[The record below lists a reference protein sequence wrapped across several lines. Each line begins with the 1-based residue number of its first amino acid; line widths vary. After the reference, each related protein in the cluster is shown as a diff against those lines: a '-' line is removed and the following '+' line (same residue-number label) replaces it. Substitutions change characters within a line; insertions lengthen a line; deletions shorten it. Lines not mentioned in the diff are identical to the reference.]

1 MSQLSITPEVGHL
14 FRELLKIPEGCQL
27 FCNQLQVSTPAVIG
41 PLTDRH
47 VKVTAITDD
56 VNTDGQAH
64 KHATDKLFVVA
75 NPDLALFNPIGKFH
89 LGFSGFPF
97 SVQTVNPD
105 TGEPIPEKDQVQP
118 LFAYDRCQFF
128 KCSEGKDERKV
139 ALHIL
144 GLEQMLQATLHGGF
158 FGAVLPKRWIGR
170 EMRYLGWWR
179 DNAATVANIKLP
191 PAAVQW
197 NGQPAAGD
205 WQLCIWNR
213 PVTEHSKYRNLGYA
227 KFRFSPFQ
235 FPLETFG
242 SQLDDCVRAF
252 HSSEWYSMAVAH
264 WHDALE
270 AMHADKDWG
279 TWRTHP
285 LEVDDP
291 KDMYFFT
298 PKPQF
303 KTGVRIMETV
313 EEIKRLRHSVH
324 VKPGRVIRLSCEDA
338 TSQGALLDLR
348 VHMGATIDE
357 RSGATVFNYDR
368 ELKLRP
374 FTDIK
379 EQLLSNLENQGLIPC
394 MTKSEHHKLMKK
406 ERWLSIQLTPIERY
420 IPATKAAQA
429 TGGSSTGNAS
439 QQQSGEE
446 DDWELAYEDTGMEA
460 TFPEIMDMWRK
471 RAKFMNLDRPGLT
484 FEFQFEDLIYY
495 AAKGSL
501 ANTSVMGLGKTRLT
515 LFAALLRG
523 NKRNLIVV
531 PARLLGVWQDEIDN
545 TITPYCRVQ
554 RKDWQGRVLNSSCQ
568 VVEWARDLYPANMKT
583 FNLVS
588 YDKLKSIARD
598 GQFFKCP
605 TCGTVT
611 YSGRPKG
618 QELQTCPG
626 DPLLPEDDNRRCN
639 NKIQRWRRV
648 CQGPDYQGSKDEKY
662 LKRKFRV
669 VANTDGSPVL
679 KENGDYHRIH
689 WSKLTD
695 YTGQKFPLETTCVID
710 ERPPRPKVVAME
722 KQDHM
727 FKKVVKKPV
736 EVINEQNGVGTIEYK
751 SIDRTPH
758 LRWTFSKL
766 VRNRFSHVYL
776 DEALQIMNEASQRS
790 LAINMVNGRNRVIN
804 TGTPFKNMPEN
815 LVPLFNW
822 CFSREVFP
830 NYRPYGLNGLSGEG
844 IGRFVNK
851 YRTEVYVGG
860 YRMPDGTIEGG
871 VPKAIPKVNNPEL
884 FQAEMAPLMRRH
896 TRNEPKVLR
905 DIPRKVLI
913 ESHET
918 IDMDDEH
925 RAYYKLWLD
934 KFAEWWQKMK
944 EEEDKEKVPP
954 GALITKLG
962 YLINADTVPHFML
975 DGILAGK
982 DEDAKKWAAEIGK
995 YTGKRAPSK
1004 MRRAWEMIKAN
1015 IAAGDKTILTSW
1027 RRANL
1032 NLSNDWCARQK
1043 IASMIVDGTV
1053 SLTINKQTGR
1063 SKRHEMVEQFRHYDY
1078 WVLNAG
1084 LEALAEGF
1092 NIPEANHAILLDTG
1106 WAPTAPKQLI
1116 GRMIRP
1122 AQTKTIY
1129 ADYVMHKGTIGEY
1142 MFALSYLKGR
1152 SADEAIDYMEFD
1164 DFSTDVIPDIHQ
1176 YADAIVDGKEE
1187 IVKQAMWL
1195 AVDHLK
1201 RQIKQEGEEDA

>member
-1 MSQLSITPEVGHL
+1 MPLTIAHEVGDL
-14 FRELLKIPEGCQL
+14 FRRMLAIPEGCQL
-27 FCNQLQVSTPAVIG
+27 FCNQLHIAESAVLG
-41 PLTDRH
+41 PLTDH
-47 VKVTAITDD
+47 HIKVTAITDT
-56 VNTDGQAH
+56 VEHHRAH
-64 KHATDKLFVVA
+64 SDRLFVVA
-75 NPDLALFNPIGKFH
+75 NPDLALFNPIAKFH
-89 LGFSGFPF
+89 LGFSAFPF
-97 SVQTVNPD
+97 NIQTVHPE
-105 TGEPIPEKDQVQP
+105 TGEPIPEKDQIQP
-118 LFAYDRCQFF
+118 LVAYDRCQFF
-128 KCSEGKDERKV
+128 KCSEGKDERRV

-144 GLEQMLQATLHGGF
+144 GLEQMLQATLHGGY

-191 PAAVQW
+191 LGAVRLD
-197 NGQPAAGD
+197 GQPAPGE
-205 WQLCIWNR
+205 WQLCVWNR
-213 PVTEHSKYRNLGYA
+213 PLTERTKYQNLGYA

-242 SQLDDCVRAF
+242 KQLDECVRAF
-252 HSSEWYSMAVAH
+252 CSSEWFTMSVAH
-264 WHDALE
+264 WHEALE
-270 AMHADKDWG
+270 SMHADKDWG

-291 KDMYFFT
+291 KDMYFFS
-298 PKPQF
+298 PKEQF
-303 KTGVRIMETV
+303 RTGVRIMDSV
-313 EEIKRLRHSVH
+313 EQIKALRHSVH
-324 VKPGRVIRLSCEDA
+324 VKPGRVIRLSCEDP

-348 VHMGATIDE
+348 IALGAAVDD

-420 IPATKAAQA
+420 IPATKAA
-429 TGGSSTGNAS
+429 TVSTGNET

-460 TFPEIMDMWRK
+460 TFPEIMDMWRQ
-471 RAKFMNLDRPGLT
+471 RAKLMNLDRPGIT

-515 LFAALLRG
+515 LFAALLRC

-554 RKDWQGRVLNSSCQ
+554 RKDWQGRVLNSSYQ
-568 VVEWARDLYPANMKT
+568 VVEWARDLYPANLKT

-605 TCGTVT
+605 KCGTVV
-611 YSGRPKG
+611 YSGRPGG
-618 QELQTCPG
+618 QDRQVCPG
-626 DPLLPEDDNRRCN
+626 DPSLPEDDNRRCN
-639 NKIQRWRRV
+639 NKLKNWRRV
-648 CQGPDYQGSKDEKY
+648 CQGPDYQGNKDEKY

-669 VANTDGSPVL
+669 LANPDGLPMY
-679 KENGDYHRIH
+679 KDGDYHRVH
-689 WSKLTD
+689 WTKLTD
-695 YTGQKFPLETTCVID
+695 GTGQKFPLERTCVVD
-710 ERPPRPKVVAME
+710 ERPPRPQPILME

-727 FKKVVKKPV
+727 FKKVVKTPV
-736 EVINEQNGVGTIEYK
+736 SVVINDHTGERSVEYK
-751 SIDRTPH
+751 NVDRTPH

-776 DEALQIMNEASQRS
+776 DEALQIMNESSQRS

-830 NYRPYGLNGLSGEG
+830 NYRPYGLNGLSMEG
-844 IGRFVNK
+844 TSRFLAK

-905 DIPRKVLI
+905 DIPRKILI
-913 ESHET
+913 EQHET
-918 IDMDDEH
+918 VEMDAEH

-962 YLINADTVPHFML
+962 YLINADTVPHYML
-975 DGILAGK
+975 DSILAGK
-982 DEDAKKWAAEIGK
+982 DEDAKSWAHEIGK

-1004 MRRAWEMIKAN
+1004 MRRCWDMIRAN
-1015 IAAGDKTILTSW
+1015 VAAGDKTIVTSW

-1032 NLSNDWCARQK
+1032 QLCHDWCERQK
-1043 IASMIVDGTV
+1043 LGSMVVDGTV
-1053 SLTINKQTGR
+1053 SLTIAKGSMR
-1063 SKRHEMVEQFRHYDY
+1063 SKRHEMVEQFRHYNY
-1078 WVLNAG
+1078 HVLNAG

-1092 NIPEANHAILLDTG
+1092 NIPEANHVILLDTG
-1106 WAPTAPKQLI
+1106 WAPTAPKQII
-1116 GRMIRP
+1116 GRTLRP
-1122 AQTKTIY
+1122 AQTKTVY
-1129 ADYVMHKGTIGEY
+1129 ANYLMHKGTIGEY

-1201 RQIKQEGEEDA
+1201 RQVKQEGEDDA